1 MCSNYTHSDYENN
14 KFSIKR
20 NCAVCGDSPAKIH
33 YGVLA
38 CFGCKGFFRRAV
50 KEGKNKYVCRYNK
63 NCNVD
68 KYVRN
73 SCRYCRF
80 KKCLFVGMDPK
91 SVRPNR
97 EQVLFENKSKII
109 DFQSNSLDNNY
120 KRLTSLQN
128 LSLSGNLFFNKAI
141 DDCESLMRKSL
152 ENLHNNYSLQQYN
165 NLSLKGLISYRL
177 LTIHYEDDEENHN
190 GVEENFNY
198 SNYSI
203 LNTEKLS
210 SEVLSLWKIIFTID
224 MINNLV
230 NLSSKIDLESS
241 ITMED
246 KVAIIQTCFPRV
258 LLLLVLFNKKQNEN
272 ELLKFL
278 KYDTSLCDY
287 LKNES
292 LTPLMRYCSSC
303 VTDEKVAFYLI
314 SITLMDPDIVGIRPL
329 ASKTISNI
337 RLLLFEELSEYL
349 KNIQMI
355 ESTNKVNILSLIF
368 YTAPIIVYA
377 KRLRRELELQ
387 MNAQFLNCNNIK
399 HYEVFKDIIMED
411 KNNFLFFNTQTDE
424 ESLKV
429 VSTNNNDVNYYHF
442 SEDLNNINNTIDDS
456 QKKRISIPKMEVRDN
471 FHFQRPTFLEIP
483 SSTFSVPQNIKK
495 VDIKPENNI
504 NGESKT
510 NYKFPLT
517 LTKSIEEMLRI
528 PNCSDFNQ
536 SLMNPL
542 NNIDWADIGMSTPA
556 FDRDIVS
563 KFFPGYLANIK

>member
-1 MCSNYTHSDYENN
+1 MNMCSNYIHSDYENN
-14 KFSIKR
+14 KFNIRR

-97 EQVLFENKSKII
+97 EQILFENKSKII
-109 DFQSNSLDNNY
+109 DFQNNLLNNSY
-120 KRLTSLQN
+120 ERLSSLQN

-152 ENLHNNYSLQQYN
+152 GNLHNNYSLQQYN

-177 LTIHYEDDEENHN
+177 LTIHYENDEENHN

-198 SNYSI
+198 NNYSI

-210 SEVLSLWKIIFTID
+210 SEVLSLWKIVFTID
-224 MINNLV
+224 MINILV

-246 KVAIIQTCFPRV
+246 KVAIIQTSFPRV

-278 KYDTSLCDY
+278 K
-287 LKNES
+287 
-292 LTPLMRYCSSC
+292 
-303 VTDEKVAFYLI
+303 
-314 SITLMDPDIVGIRPL
+314 
-329 ASKTISNI
+329 
-337 RLLLFEELSEYL
+337 
-349 KNIQMI
+349 
-355 ESTNKVNILSLIF
+355 
-368 YTAPIIVYA
+368 
-377 KRLRRELELQ
+377 
-387 MNAQFLNCNNIK
+387 
-399 HYEVFKDIIMED
+399 
-411 KNNFLFFNTQTDE
+411 
-424 ESLKV
+424 
-429 VSTNNNDVNYYHF
+429 
-442 SEDLNNINNTIDDS
+442 
-456 QKKRISIPKMEVRDN
+456 
-471 FHFQRPTFLEIP
+471 
-483 SSTFSVPQNIKK
+483 
-495 VDIKPENNI
+495 
-504 NGESKT
+504 
-510 NYKFPLT
+510 
-517 LTKSIEEMLRI
+517 
-528 PNCSDFNQ
+528 
-536 SLMNPL
+536 
-542 NNIDWADIGMSTPA
+542 
-556 FDRDIVS
+556 
-563 KFFPGYLANIK
+563 